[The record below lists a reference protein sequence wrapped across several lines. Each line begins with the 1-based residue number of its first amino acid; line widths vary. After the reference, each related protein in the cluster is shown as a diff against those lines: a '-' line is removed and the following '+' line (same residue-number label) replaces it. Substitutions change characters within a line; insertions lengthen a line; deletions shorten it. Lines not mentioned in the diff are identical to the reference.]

1 MKPDK
6 SHHKKLKLNP
16 QKVSGGL
23 KMVSGKRIASDFKVF
38 SRGYLRNR
46 FGLFFGLIFPVIL
59 ILIFGAIFSGGSSG
73 TINVYVQNQDT
84 KAPPQAD
91 IASQFITALNSS
103 STIRVITVNAT
114 EDFPKY
120 LADHSASDGIVI
132 PENFSANYLAG
143 HQVNVTVY
151 GNPTSASSGIVS
163 GTVNGY
169 ANYFNL
175 NYYQKNAVP
184 IIGIESATV
193 NTQQTKYIDF
203 LIPGLIGF
211 SILTSPMFSLVNI
224 SSEYKKTKLFKQL
237 SLTPLTKMEWLTSK
251 MLWYIVLTIIGF
263 ILMVGVG
270 VFAFGAHVTLTAGL
284 IPFLVL
290 GPMLFAA
297 LGMLVGTVTKS
308 PETAGVVGNIVTFP
322 MMFLSGTFF
331 PISTMPQ
338 YLQTLAHILPL
349 FYVIEGLN
357 NVMVYGNAI
366 GALIDFAVVA
376 VITAIFFGL
385 AVKLFKWRED

>member
-1 MKPDK
+1 
-6 SHHKKLKLNP
+6 
-16 QKVSGGL
+16 
-23 KMVSGKRIASDFKVF
+23 MVSGKRIASDFKVF
-38 SRGYLRNR
+38 SRGYLRNK

-73 TINVYVQNQDT
+73 TINVYVQNLDT
-84 KAPPQAD
+84 NAPPQAD
-91 IASQFITALNSS
+91 IAAQFLNQLNSS
-103 STIRVITVNAT
+103 ATIRVYTVNT
-114 EDFPKY
+114 TDFSKY
-120 LADHSASDGIVI
+120 LADHSSSDGIII
-132 PENFSANYLAG
+132 PANFSANYLAG
-143 HQVNVTVY
+143 TPENVTIY
-151 GNPTSASSGIVS
+151 GNPSSASNGIVT

-169 ANYFNL
+169 ANGFNL
-175 NYYQKNAVP
+175 HRFNGTTV
-184 IIGIESATV
+184 IGYTTATV

-251 MLWYIVLTIIGF
+251 MLWYIVLTIAGF
-263 ILMVGVG
+263 LLMVGVG
-270 VFAFGAHVTLTAGL
+270 VGAFGAHVTLSLWL
-284 IPFLVL
+284 IPFLIL

-308 PETAGVVGNIVTFP
+308 PETAGVIGNIVTFP

-338 YLQTLAHILPL
+338 YLQTLAHVLPL
-349 FYVIEGLN
+349 FYIIEGLN
-357 NVMVYGNAI
+357 NAMVYSNITGT
-366 GALIDFAVVA
+366 LIDIAVVA
-376 VITAIFFGL
+376 VITVVIFAL

>member
-1 MKPDK
+1 
-6 SHHKKLKLNP
+6 
-16 QKVSGGL
+16 
-23 KMVSGKRIASDFKVF
+23 MVSGKRIASDFKVF
-38 SRGYLRNR
+38 SRGYLRNK

-84 KAPPQAD
+84 TAQPQAD
-91 IASQFITALNSS
+91 IASQFLTALNSS
-103 STIRVITVNAT
+103 TTIRVITVNAT
-114 EDFPKY
+114 TDFSKY
-120 LADHSASDGIVI
+120 LADHSVSDGIII
-132 PENFSANYLAG
+132 PENFSSDYLAG

-151 GNPTSASSGIVS
+151 GNPSSASSGIVS

-169 ANYFNL
+169 ANFFNL
-175 NYYQKNAVP
+175 NYYKQNASP
-184 IIGIESATV
+184 IIGIKSATV

-251 MLWYIVLTIIGF
+251 VLWYIVLTIAGF
-263 ILMVGVG
+263 LLMVGVG
-270 VFAFGAHVTLTAGL
+270 VFAFGAHVTLTVGL

-308 PETAGVVGNIVTFP
+308 PETAGVIGNIVTFP

-338 YLQTLAHILPL
+338 YLQTTAHVLPL

-357 NVMVYGNAI
+357 NVMVYGNI
-366 GALIDFAVVA
+366 TGALIDFAVLV
-376 VITAIFFGL
+376 VITTIIFVL